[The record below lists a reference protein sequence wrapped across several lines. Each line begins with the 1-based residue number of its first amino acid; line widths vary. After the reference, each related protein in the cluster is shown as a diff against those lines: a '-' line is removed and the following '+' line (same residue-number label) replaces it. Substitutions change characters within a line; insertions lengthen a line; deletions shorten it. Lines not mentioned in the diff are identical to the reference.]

1 MSSETGFHTDQLVI
15 HVDMGEVTVKHFDG
29 DRVTV
34 ADETGD
40 TVQVPADEIC

>member
-1 MSSETGFHTDQLVI
+1 MNSATALRPDQRVI
-15 HVDMGEVTVKHFDG
+15 HVDMGEVVVTRVEG